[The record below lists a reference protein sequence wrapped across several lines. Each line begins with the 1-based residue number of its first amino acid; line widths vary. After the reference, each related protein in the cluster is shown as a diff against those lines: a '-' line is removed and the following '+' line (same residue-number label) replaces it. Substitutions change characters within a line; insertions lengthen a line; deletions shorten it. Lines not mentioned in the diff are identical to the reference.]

1 MRIQQ
6 NYANKKPHGHFN
18 LTLNNGTEISSTCG
32 EAVTGLD
39 KISDHWIVSE

>member
-6 NYANKKPHGHFN
+6 IKAAKKPNGHFN

-39 KISDHWIVSE
+39 KITDHWIVSG